1 MKEAVYDNEISPLM
15 KQIIA
20 ICKREKIGLLACFS
34 IGGDEKPGY
43 QCTTALLTD
52 EFDPTPSM
60 REANDVLQ
68 RKPEYMTV
76 VISDRPHST
85 Q

>member
-1 MKEAVYDNEISPLM
+1 MKEAVYDSEISPLM

-43 QCTTALLTD
+43 QYGPRGGDIVIAAAITRHEIKAVFFFRD
-52 EFDPTPSM
+52 
-60 REANDVLQ
+60 NVL
-68 RKPEYMTV
+68 
-76 VISDRPHST
+76 
-85 Q
+85 